1 MRSDGRRALSAFS
14 LVICMRLV
22 HADGLVFTQS
32 PQNATASVGGE
43 LSLSCEADS
52 ASLGPVLEW
61 LRDGAP
67 LGHDADS
74 SGGTGSAGGGT
85 HHSVAELALSKHG
98 GTAFVHRSTL
108 TIHRVQQGDVGPY
121 SCQVTL
127 AGGVVVRSKE
137 GWIQVEGRPTITW
150 EPRSLNVSRGE
161 PFTLRCAA
169 LGPPEPV
176 LIKWF
181 SSADVQ
187 PQQPDNNGSSPSELH
202 VSGISETT
210 SYSCHAAN
218 SRGTSVS
225 REARINVKVLP
236 EAPGLPRLV
245 TVSTRDAWLS
255 WNPSFDGFS
264 PLLGCRVQW
273 ADADND
279 TEASGWA
286 PDDDTGVQEVAGVP
300 NDPSYGAPLGGLEPG
315 TDYRARI
322 ACHNQVG
329 ASPWSP
335 WVRLRTRKQADKR
348 VKNNYHIFYWQMRF
362 QGRRKPLLG
371 IVMIEMRCDV
381 RCFQMLGYLNALKKV
396 QLLIDPRVSTT
407 CTQLFLVS
415 PPHPLPST
423 ATLPEFVPWL
433 LGVAAALAVLGA
445 VVVVVLWRKKK
456 QQFRFESELDTA
468 AADPEE
474 PLIEIPEI
482 RSYRRDN
489 PELTLERCGL
499 SEALSQK
506 LSGVLLKRP
515 CLHLGSVLGEGE
527 FGCVFEG
534 RLMKDDGTKVEVAV
548 KTMKVEV
555 CTSSDIESFLNEVL
569 AMKDFDHP
577 NVIRLLGV
585 CLEVCPGQQLP
596 RPMAVLP
603 FMSHG
608 DLHSF
613 LKRTRFTRTPVYM
626 PLQTL
631 LQFMVDISRGME
643 YLSANNFVHRD
654 LAARN
659 CMLHEDLTVCVADFG
674 LTKKIYSGDYYRQG
688 QISRMPVKWLAPEC
702 MADRLYTAK
711 SDVWAFGVTMWE
723 IVTRGQAPYP
733 GVANHE
739 MFDFLVTG
747 KRLKQPPDCLDELF
761 AIMSD
766 CWSMKARCRPTFPA
780 LRERLEELLAELPP
794 LSRREDVLYGNVPSH
809 HDATQPSGG
818 GVGGGDSR
826 DDGGGGGDGCCGAA
840 VGIYCSGASGK
851 DDRADDDD
859 DAAAAAVDERGN
871 DYGDSLPAK
880 AAAASLVPPPKP
892 ARLNEHVGSPAPVAT
907 AEWIA
912 AARVADMPAPAVA
925 AMVPMR
931 VPESRG
937 AEGVVTAG
945 SSEGSSLLEG
955 KAPPLPQSPLC

>member
-264 PLLGCRVQW
+264 PLLGCRVQVARDDGQW

-300 NDPSYGAPLGGLEPG
+300 DDPSYGAPLGGLEPG

-335 WVRLRTRKQADKR
+335 WVRLRTRKQA
-348 VKNNYHIFYWQMRF
+348 
-362 QGRRKPLLG
+362 
-371 IVMIEMRCDV
+371 
-381 RCFQMLGYLNALKKV
+381 
-396 QLLIDPRVSTT
+396 
-407 CTQLFLVS
+407 
-415 PPHPLPST
+415 

-456 QQFRFESELDTA
+456 QQFRSELDTA

-548 KTMKVEV
+548 KTMKEV

-818 GVGGGDSR
+818 GDGGGDSR

-851 DDRADDDD
+851 DDRADDDG

-880 AAAASLVPPPKP
+880 AAAAASLVPPPKP

-925 AMVPMR
+925 AVVPMR

-955 KAPPLPQSPLC
+955 KPPPLPQSPLC

>member
-1 MRSDGRRALSAFS
+1 MRGEGRRALNAF
-14 LVICMRLV
+14 LLAICMRSCCRGSLV
-22 HADGLVFTQS
+22 HADGLVFTES

-43 LSLSCEADS
+43 LSISCEADS

-67 LGHDADS
+67 LGTDADSS
-74 SGGTGSAGGGT
+74 SGGTGSVGGGT
-85 HHSVAELALSKHG
+85 HHSVAQLALSKNG

-108 TIHRVQQGDVGPY
+108 SIHRVQQGDVGPY

-137 GWIQVEGRPTITW
+137 GWIQVEGRPTITG

-161 PFTLRCAA
+161 PFTLRCTAM
-169 LGPPEPV
+169 GPPEPV
-176 LIKWF
+176 WIKWF

-245 TVSTRDAWLS
+245 TVSARDAWLS

-264 PLLGCRVQW
+264 PLLGCRVQVARDDGQW
-273 ADADND
+273 ADADNN

-300 NDPSYGAPLGGLEPG
+300 DDPSYGAPLGGLEPG

-335 WVRLRTRKQADKR
+335 WVRLRTRKQA
-348 VKNNYHIFYWQMRF
+348 
-362 QGRRKPLLG
+362 
-371 IVMIEMRCDV
+371 
-381 RCFQMLGYLNALKKV
+381 
-396 QLLIDPRVSTT
+396 
-407 CTQLFLVS
+407 
-415 PPHPLPST
+415 

-456 QQFRFESELDTA
+456 QQFSGSRSELGTA
-468 AADPEE
+468 AADLGE
-474 PLIEIPEI
+474 PLMEIPEI
-482 RSYRRDN
+482 RSYRRCN

-527 FGCVFEG
+527 FGCVLEG
-534 RLMKDDGTKVEVAV
+534 RLKKDDGTKVEVAV
-548 KTMKVEV
+548 KTMKEV

-585 CLEVCPGQQLP
+585 CLDVCPGQRLP

-603 FMSHG
+603 FMRHG

-631 LQFMVDISRGME
+631 LRFMVDISRGME

-739 MFDFLVTG
+739 MFEFLVTG
-747 KRLKQPPDCLDELF
+747 KRLKQPPECLDELF

-766 CWSMKARCRPTFPA
+766 CWSLKARSRPAFPA

-794 LSRREDVLYGNVPSH
+794 LSRREDALYGNVPSH
-809 HDATQPSGG
+809 RDAPQPSGG
-818 GVGGGDSR
+818 VDGGGGGGDNGRDDGGGDSR
-826 DDGGGGGDGCCGAA
+826 SGAA
-840 VGIYCSGASGK
+840 VGTYCGSASGK
-851 DDRADDDD
+851 DARGDDD
-859 DAAAAAVDERGN
+859 DAAAAAVDERSN
-871 DYGDSLPAK
+871 DYTDSLPSK
-880 AAAASLVPPPKP
+880 AAAAATSSVPPPKP

-912 AARVADMPAPAVA
+912 AAQVADLPAPAVA
-925 AMVPMR
+925 AVVPMPP
-931 VPESRG
+931 PESRG
-937 AEGVVTAG
+937 AEGVVTAS
-945 SSEGSSLLEG
+945 SSEGSSLPEG
-955 KAPPLPQSPLC
+955 KPPPSPTIPALLTEAEAERQ

>member
-1 MRSDGRRALSAFS
+1 MRRDVRRALSAFS

-52 ASLGPVLEW
+52 ASLGPVLDW

-74 SGGTGSAGGGT
+74 SGGTGSAGAGT
-85 HHSVAELALSKHG
+85 HHSIAELALSKHG

-137 GWIQVEGRPTITW
+137 GWIQVEGRPTITG

-161 PFTLRCAA
+161 PFTLRCTA

-264 PLLGCRVQW
+264 PLLGCRVQVARDDGQW

-286 PDDDTGVQEVAGVP
+286 PDDDTGMQEVAGVP
-300 NDPSYGAPLGGLEPG
+300 DDPSYGAPLGGLEPG

-335 WVRLRTRKQADKR
+335 WVRLRTRKQA
-348 VKNNYHIFYWQMRF
+348 
-362 QGRRKPLLG
+362 
-371 IVMIEMRCDV
+371 
-381 RCFQMLGYLNALKKV
+381 
-396 QLLIDPRVSTT
+396 
-407 CTQLFLVS
+407 
-415 PPHPLPST
+415 

-433 LGVAAALAVLGA
+433 LGVAAALAILGA

-456 QQFRFESELDTA
+456 QQFRSELGPA
-468 AADPEE
+468 AADRGE

-482 RSYRRDN
+482 RRYRRDN

-499 SEALSQK
+499 SKALSQK

-527 FGCVFEG
+527 FGCVLEG
-534 RLMKDDGTKVEVAV
+534 RLKKDDGTKVEVAV
-548 KTMKVEV
+548 KTMKEV

-585 CLEVCPGQQLP
+585 CLEVCPDQRLP

-603 FMSHG
+603 FMRHG

-613 LKRTRFTRTPVYM
+613 LKRARFTRTPVYM

-766 CWSMKARCRPTFPA
+766 CWSMKAGCRPTFPV
-780 LRERLEELLAELPP
+780 LRERLEELLADLPP

-809 HDATQPSGG
+809 HDAPQPS
-818 GVGGGDSR
+818 GGDSR
-826 DDGGGGGDGCCGAA
+826 DDGDGGGDSGCGAA

-859 DAAAAAVDERGN
+859 AAAAAVDKRGN

-880 AAAASLVPPPKP
+880 AATAAAASSVPPPKP
-892 ARLNEHVGSPAPVAT
+892 ARLNEHVGPPAPVAT

-912 AARVADMPAPAVA
+912 AARLADLPAPAVA
-925 AMVPMR
+925 AVVPMR
-931 VPESRG
+931 APESRG

-945 SSEGSSLLEG
+945 SSERSSLLEG
-955 KAPPLPQSPLC
+955 KPPPSPTIPPLLTEAEAERQ